1 MGMWNPESMPTNDA
15 VQPDPSLPLPTS
27 APRSPLVAGF
37 ALGMTERDV
46 LAICSRR
53 TKPTI
58 RATRAALNREGR
70 EVSPAIDSTQRLGEP
85 YLTDISCFSNDSGL
99 TQIQFAAPPISSVVQ
114 IDHRDYTLSPER
126 EVSNRDYLAQLDSSY
141 KEAVKRDHLAP
152 EAIHGTDFAIT
163 HKWVFA
169 PTWLDWDCAPPV
181 TIRER
186 RTYGV
191 ALIEGLPCPTH
202 LTVRIA
208 QRSSGAAFAADYKL
222 LNIRWKMDAQRAQ
235 LAQINA
241 RFGTSLRSEAAD
253 ELERLGRIM
262 ICTELSQYLVNQK
275 LKSERSKA
283 FDALLVRLW
292 GEQRAKELKP
302 IVSQLGIGDRFLANM
317 SHEVATATCELLFA
331 EYDKR
336 RSQ

>member
-1 MGMWNPESMPTNDA
+1 MWNPSSIPTNEA
-15 VQPDPSLPLPTS
+15 VNPDPSLPLPTS

-53 TKPTI
+53 TNPTI

-70 EVSPAIDSTQRLGEP
+70 EVSPATNPSERLGEP
-85 YLTDISCFSNDSGL
+85 YLTDISCFSKDIGL
-99 TQIQFAAPPISSVVQ
+99 TQIQFAPPPVSSVVQ
-114 IDHRDYTLSPER
+114 VDHADYALSSQR
-126 EVSNRDYLAQLDSSY
+126 EVPSRDYLDQLNASY
-141 KEAVKRDHLAP
+141 KAAVKRDHLAP

-181 TIRER
+181 TVRER

-208 QRSSGAAFAADYKL
+208 QRSSGAAFAADFKL

-262 ICTELSQYLVNQK
+262 ICTELTQYLVNQR

-283 FDALLVRLW
+283 FDMLLARLW

-302 IVSQLGIGDRFLANM
+302 IVSRLGIGDRFLAEM
-317 SHEVATATCELLFA
+317 SHELAAATCELLFA